1 MSLKQYQAFLKAAEL
16 HSVSAAAEALGISQS
31 ALTQAIAALE
41 KQFGFAVLSRSR
53 SGTQLTQEGRRVYEA
68 VRQVVHAEAALSA
81 AVRDVRET
89 GSGVIRIATFK
100 SVAVSW
106 LPAMMK
112 AFQAEH
118 PEARF
123 RLFDGAYAEVD
134 AYVRS
139 GAVDFGFVSLPDTLD
154 CEHIPVRED
163 RLLAVLPQGHPLAEA
178 ERVPVTQ
185 FGREP
190 VVSLVDSTNQDALRV
205 WNAAGVTPDVRF
217 KTADDYALISMVESG
232 LGICITHE
240 LVLKSD
246 NHNVV
251 VRELDPP
258 AHRTIAIALPGF
270 KSAKPLVQ
278 DFIRFVQRWTK
289 AHPEMTETSAPCSKS
304 EQGADVLVL
313 SRYAICSGC
322 TVSSAHASRTFCPPM
337 TQTAACS
344 FAALIAS
351 ARAASVSGVVA
362 RSSALCCWRSS
373 FVTPESVRA
382 AAATPAART
391 VSTGSRLPTALM
403 IYFSTSAALRL
414 MERSASPQ
422 PEKAF
427 RLPATFGSR

>member
-16 HSVSAAAEALGISQS
+16 HSVSAAAEALGVTQS
-31 ALTQAIAALE
+31 ALTQAISALE
-41 KQFGFAVLSRSR
+41 KQFGFPILSRSR
-53 SGTQLTQEGRRVYEA
+53 TGTHLTQEGRRVYEA
-68 VRQVVHAEAALSA
+68 VRQVVQAETALAA

-123 RLFDGAYAEVD
+123 QLFDGAYSEVD

-163 RLLAVLPQGHPLAEA
+163 RLLAVLPQGHPFAEA
-178 ERVPVTQ
+178 ERVPVAQ

-190 VVSLVDSTNQDALRV
+190 VVSLIDSTNQDALRV
-205 WNAAGVTPDVRF
+205 WNAAGVAPDVRF
-217 KTADDYALISMVESG
+217 KTADDYALISMAESG

-240 LVLKSD
+240 LVLRSD
-246 NHNVV
+246 NHSVV

-258 AHRTIAIALPGF
+258 ATRTIAIALPSL
-270 KSAKPLVQ
+270 KNAKPLVR

-289 AHPEMTETSAPCSKS
+289 EHPE
-304 EQGADVLVL
+304 V
-313 SRYAICSGC
+313 
-322 TVSSAHASRTFCPPM
+322 
-337 TQTAACS
+337 
-344 FAALIAS
+344 
-351 ARAASVSGVVA
+351 
-362 RSSALCCWRSS
+362 
-373 FVTPESVRA
+373 
-382 AAATPAART
+382 
-391 VSTGSRLPTALM
+391 
-403 IYFSTSAALRL
+403 
-414 MERSASPQ
+414 
-422 PEKAF
+422 
-427 RLPATFGSR
+427 